1 MIKRQIIPTYILHRH
16 QQLQGKDGIVPERQT
31 TNVLF
36 QRAFAGWYGGIFY
49 YYNGYLYLFNN
60 IVLQGI
66 KHGDFVYPASKDMSF
81 CSSCK
86 GQRLWAGKENG
97 AVPEAQPVTV
107 W

>member
-1 MIKRQIIPTYILHRH
+1 MYILHRH

-86 GQRLWAGKENG
+86 GQRLWSGKENG
-97 AVPEAQPVTV
+97 AVPEAQPLTV